1 MHARQEC
8 SRAPLPRILSLD
20 SHWLD
25 DIATGAPAFLS
36 PRIPD
41 LLSLVLAPVGIS
53 LDPAQHA
60 SYCPA
65 LAGPGDGIILVG
77 APLGSLLSFCQDPEL
92 PSSLVSFGGVEFMQK
107 FNDSVIQKWSKG
119 VADLAEIPDLAPGWP
134 GAHLAFQAIHISA
147 QVRLNYHCRV
157 SPLSRRDAAR
167 VQTDLW
173 QAVSKVAGLPGE
185 LSRSHIA
192 RLQADLPIAAGGLGL
207 RDIERIAPAAFVAAW
222 LDAVPHIAKLFGY
235 LSDADFAR
243 AVDNGSI
250 GEGGALIRQA
260 IRAAA
265 IAEVPDCQRE
275 GQLGVLLRARDD
287 FLESCAFTSTA
298 KEFLRKD
305 GSLKWQ
311 KFLCRDLGERAVAS
325 FREKASREQEI
336 WRQRAAE
343 PGSGKHSW
351 LLSKPR
357 GDLLAP
363 FLETELFRIGV
374 RDRLFLPHIEVSAA
388 ATCQHSRRK
397 QGGGGVGNRGE
408 QCGQALCPHLHH
420 AAVCH
425 VGGLTNARHDFVAQG
440 IFEDLQALGL
450 RVDAEVW
457 VPEWDRPKVKPKSK
471 RRGDETGQEV
481 EHARLDLRVLG
492 RSGKVEFLDVRVFYP
507 CSAKGKC
514 TDYHRPEHHERDK
527 HLRYPTQGASGQ
539 RLHPFSFSP
548 IVFNALGGK
557 GTMSYKALQRL
568 AKSGPAVKRGEVL
581 PGDIVQAA
589 AVKVVRMSSLL
600 KREAQLGLGLGA
612 VAKRPGDPGI
622 GPEPSEADSSGV
634 SDTVPRS
641 PVAPPPCA
649 PDDDDAR
656 RDVLPFSAFSRTSPT
671 HVENHSAAVGLAYT
685 PPGSSLGVACPSPE
699 VGRKSHAPRL
709 VDCDHVSA
717 AETSL
722 KSASNVA
729 FPTTGSSS
737 RGQVAPFR
745 TTSHYGSALTW
756 SQLPGAPS
764 WIAENSA
771 AVSSSKS
778 CVGLLKGV

>member
-1 MHARQEC
+1 M
-8 SRAPLPRILSLD
+8 
-20 SHWLD
+20 
-25 DIATGAPAFLS
+25 
-36 PRIPD
+36 
-41 LLSLVLAPVGIS
+41 
-53 LDPAQHA
+53 
-60 SYCPA
+60 
-65 LAGPGDGIILVG
+65 
-77 APLGSLLSFCQDPEL
+77 
-92 PSSLVSFGGVEFMQK
+92 
-107 FNDSVIQKWSKG
+107 IQKWSKG

-173 QAVSKVAGLPGE
+173 QAVSKVAGLPGG

-265 IAEVPDCQRE
+265 VAEVPDCQRE

-440 IFEDLQALGL
+440 IFEDLQALGV

-457 VPEWDRPKVKPKSK
+457 VPEWDRPKVKPKSQ

-507 CSAKGKC
+507 CSAKSKC

-527 HLRYPTQGASGQ
+527 HLRYPTQGANGQ

-548 IVFNALGGK
+548 IVFNALGGI
-557 GTMSYKALQRL
+557 GTESYKAVQRL

-589 AVKVVRMSSLL
+589 AVKVVRMSALL
-600 KREAQLGLGLGA
+600 KREAWLGLGRGA
-612 VAKRPGDPGI
+612 VAAQPGEPGI
-622 GPEPSEADSSGV
+622 GPEPESEADSSGD
-634 SDTVPRS
+634 SDSVPRS
-641 PVAPPPCA
+641 PAPSPPCA
-649 PDDDDAR
+649 PDDEDAR
-656 RDVLPFSAFSRTSPT
+656 RDVLPFSAFSPIQSPHVDLPVGSHVALPVGSEPSLCNEERASKVDPGPVPPRSELRSSDAGWEMGAHPQRSGCGVQLLDGGERVTS
-671 HVENHSAAVGLAYT
+671 
-685 PPGSSLGVACPSPE
+685 CPAS
-699 VGRKSHAPRL
+699 VGR
-709 VDCDHVSA
+709 HVGTEFSSQSCA
-717 AETSL
+717 
-722 KSASNVA
+722 VA
-729 FPTTGSSS
+729 GGSF
-737 RGQVAPFR
+737 GLDGGFR
-745 TTSHYGSALTW
+745 TCTHFGTSSALTW
-756 SQLPGAPS
+756 SQLPGAPG
-764 WIAENSA
+764 WIAEQSA
-771 AVSSSKS
+771 ADRATFSDSGQVRSVPEGVRKS
-778 CVGLLKGV
+778 VREKSQSATTSPP